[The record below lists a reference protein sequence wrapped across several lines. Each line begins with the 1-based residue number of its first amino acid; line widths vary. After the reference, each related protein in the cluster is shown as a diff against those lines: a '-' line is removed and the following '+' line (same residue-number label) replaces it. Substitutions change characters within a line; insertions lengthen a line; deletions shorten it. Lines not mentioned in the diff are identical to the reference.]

1 MKEYINLFGVEEKE
15 IESKYSMNVDVPQ
28 YLPKN
33 ECPLLHECFNN
44 KKYLELLNEIN
55 NSNVTDEEK
64 EFLKLAATRHII
76 FTYSKIADYYAHA
89 SKEMQELME
98 HSALVILD
106 FDDALS
112 QGYIELTDRIHDIAK
127 QSKVYKNR
135 LEKYGLEEA

>member
-135 LEKYGLEEA
+135 LEKYGLEES

>member
-15 IESKYSMNVDVPQ
+15 IKSKYSMNVDVPQ

>member
-76 FTYSKIADYYAHA
+76 FTYAKIADYYAHA